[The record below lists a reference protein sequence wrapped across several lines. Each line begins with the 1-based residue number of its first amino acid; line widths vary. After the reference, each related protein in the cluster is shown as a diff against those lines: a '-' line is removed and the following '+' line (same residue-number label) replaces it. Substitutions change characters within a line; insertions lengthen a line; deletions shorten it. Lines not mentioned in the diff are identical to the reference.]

1 MTARHNRTR
10 HADGPTLTTGQVASL
25 LDVAVRTACKWGQ
38 NGEFPNSWRLDGGSR
53 RFPRSDVADFCRRRG
68 IPIPDGLLADPRP
81 GLLAV
86 GVTPALAVALA
97 EQLPDFFVRP
107 APDGFGAGVLVGGNG
122 VLHAAAVVDAGRL
135 GGCVAR
141 ELLGR
146 LAEAPASI
154 GRRVVLA
161 PEDQDGSRWAD
172 LGCVAVTA
180 PHTAGRVAGA
190 VRQQD

>member
-1 MTARHNRTR
+1 MTVRHNRTR
-10 HADGPTLTTGQVASL
+10 HADGPTLTTGQVARL
-25 LDVAVRTACKWGQ
+25 LDVCARTVAKWCAK
-38 NGEFPNSWRLDGGSR
+38 GEFPHSWCLDGGDR
-53 RFPRSDVADFCRRRG
+53 RIPRSDVAAFCQRRG
-68 IPIPDGLLADPRP
+68 IPVPDGLLADPRP

-86 GVTPALAVALA
+86 GLSPALAAALA
-97 EQLPDFFVRP
+97 ESLPDFFIRP
-107 APDGFGAGVLVGGNG
+107 AADGFGAGVLVGGNG

-141 ELLGR
+141 ELLNR

-172 LGCVAVTA
+172 SGCVAVTA